1 MKKVSPRPKVTEI
14 SADIYISN
22 CIFFTGFEKTLCKY
36 NDGIFSSLCIQ
47 IRPYYVPSKEWIKKF
62 SEQLPYNEIK
72 FFIIKKAICYMSV
85 SNIYISLDEVDSF
98 TKRINNATSIA
109 NCFFDNDN
117 SIKTTPV
124 KDCGLAIY
132 PNPFKI
138 LDEAI
143 FLEIP

>member
-1 MKKVSPRPKVTEI
+1 MEKLSLNPKVLE
-14 SADIYISN
+14 SPADIYISN
-22 CIFFTGFEKTLCKY
+22 CIYFTGFEKTLCKY

-47 IRPYYVPSKEWIKKF
+47 IRPYYVPSKEWIQKF
-62 SEQLPYNEIK
+62 SEQLPYKGIE
-72 FFIIKKAICYMSV
+72 FFIIKKVMCYMSV

-98 TKRINNATSIA
+98 TNEINKATSFA

-117 SIKTTPV
+117 SIKIIPA

-138 LDEAI
+138 LDKAN

>member
-1 MKKVSPRPKVTEI
+1 MKKVSSSPKVI
-14 SADIYISN
+14 GSSADIYISN
-22 CIFFTGFEKTLCKY
+22 CIYFTGFEKTLCNY

-62 SEQLPYNEIK
+62 SEQLPYKGID
-72 FFIIKKAICYMSV
+72 FFIIKKATCYMSV
-85 SNIYISLDEVDSF
+85 SNIHLSLDEVDLF
-98 TKRINNATSIA
+98 TKEINNATSFA

-117 SIKTTPV
+117 SIRSISL

-132 PNPFKI
+132 SNPFDV
-138 LDEAI
+138 LDETN